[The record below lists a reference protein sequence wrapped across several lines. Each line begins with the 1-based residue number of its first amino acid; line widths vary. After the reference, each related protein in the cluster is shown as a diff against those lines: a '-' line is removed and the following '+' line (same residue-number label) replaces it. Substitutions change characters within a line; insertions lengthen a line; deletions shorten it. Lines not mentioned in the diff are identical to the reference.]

1 MGKPA
6 PQGSKRSLGG
16 RVMIESSKRCK
27 PWRQDVRHAALDLTP
42 EAWRAPLPM
51 KVEVAFLFNRPK
63 ADYRVNGEQKPTA
76 PHHLTKRVGDVDK
89 LCRVLLDAMTGV
101 VFNDDCQVVTLIANR
116 RFCLSHER
124 PSAIITVTAL
134 G

>member
-42 EAWRAPLPM
+42 EAWRATLPM
-51 KVEVAFLFNRPK
+51 KVEVDFFSVAQRRTT
-63 ADYRVNGEQKPTA
+63 APTA
-76 PHHLTKRVGDVDK
+76 
-89 LCRVLLDAMTGV
+89 
-101 VFNDDCQVVTLIANR
+101 
-116 RFCLSHER
+116 S
-124 PSAIITVTAL
+124 
-134 G
+134 